1 MSKNENVTYRTDD
14 HAVVGE
20 NRIDVTNWAHLGQR
34 RVEINWPSIG
44 AVDLATAKR
53 FAADLQAAIE
63 IAERFA
69 ERNDRQQLFTRLNRN
84 A

>member
-1 MSKNENVTYRTDD
+1 MSKHENMTYRTDD

-20 NRIDVTNWAHLGQR
+20 NRIDVTNWSHLGQR

-69 ERNDRQQLFTRLNRN
+69 ERNRN

>member
-1 MSKNENVTYRTDD
+1 METNSNVEYRADD
-14 HAVVGE
+14 HAVVGA

-53 FAADLQAAIE
+53 FAADIQAAIE

-69 ERNDRQQLFTRLNRN
+69 ERNDRRPILTRLNRN